1 MDDKIQFK
9 EIISGLDTEINKNR
23 NYSVFQILLKKIFNR
38 ENNIPVYSLNSEN
51 EKINLTII
59 IGNKILFVDCYFNGV
74 IFYDTLFTHSPY
86 IMDRSHREEIM
97 NNQIKNYLFHMY
109 DKKITNEILLKNQY
123 FDDVK
128 TKEND
133 KIIFFNYLN
142 HLLKYHTIDIK
153 SFNTVIEK
161 LKIEYLKN
169 DTKLYDDYFIISD
182 LMPLYLFYQI
192 LKPFKYD
199 TIFNFQHEKYRD
211 SNVILNYF
219 ILQNIINFNTF
230 NNSVIENT
238 KTKENKYKKLK
249 EINSKLTQYN
259 KHCIL
264 SYLTFDDI
272 KTLVLD

>member
-9 EIISGLDTEINKNR
+9 EIISGLDIELNKNR
-23 NYSVFQILLKKIFNR
+23 NYSMFQVLLKKIFNR
-38 ENNIPVYSLNSEN
+38 ENNIPVYTFNSEN
-51 EKINLTII
+51 KKIHLTIN
-59 IGNKILFVDCYFNGV
+59 IGNRILFIDFYFNGV
-74 IFYDTLFTHSPY
+74 IFYNSLFTHSPY
-86 IMDRSHREEIM
+86 IIDRKQREEIM

-153 SFNTVIEK
+153 SFNMIIK
-161 LKIEYLKN
+161 KFKIEHLEI
-169 DTKLYDDYFIISD
+169 DTKLYDDYLIISD
-182 LMPLYLFYQI
+182 PMTLYLFYQL
-192 LKPFKYD
+192 LKPYEND
-199 TIFNFQHEKYRD
+199 TIFNFQQEKYRD
-211 SNVILNYF
+211 SNVVLNYY
-219 ILQNIINFNTF
+219 ILQNMINFNTF
-230 NNSVIENT
+230 NNNVVENI
-238 KTKENKYKKLK
+238 KTKEDRYKKLK
-249 EINSKLTQYN
+249 ELNNNLTQYN